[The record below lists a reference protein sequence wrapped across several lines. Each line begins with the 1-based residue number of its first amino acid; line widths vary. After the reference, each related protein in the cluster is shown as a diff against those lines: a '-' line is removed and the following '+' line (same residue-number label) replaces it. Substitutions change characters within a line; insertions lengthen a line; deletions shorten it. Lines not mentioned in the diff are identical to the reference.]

1 MTNVRRVQEPDAHS
15 ASGPAPSRSAG
26 KPADLVV
33 IAVAEDDDE
42 LRWLLCD
49 AFQKRG
55 WRVIELEDTSE
66 LDDYFEFV
74 ERHGA
79 PPGLPDVVL
88 SDLRMPGGS
97 GLDALARARAN
108 GVTCP
113 FVVLTAFPEWE
124 VESRILKL
132 GNATMVSKPAK
143 LADVAKVIEAVTKR

>member
-1 MTNVRRVQEPDAHS
+1 MTNVRRVQEPAVHS
-15 ASGPAPSRSAG
+15 ASGPAPSI
-26 KPADLVV
+26 V

-49 AFQKRG
+49 AFAKRG
-55 WRVIELEDTSE
+55 WRVVELEDTSE

-88 SDLRMPGGS
+88 TDLRMPGGS
-97 GLDALARARAN
+97 GLDALSRARAQ

-124 VESRILKL
+124 VESRILRL
-132 GNATMVSKPAK
+132 GNATMISKPAK
-143 LADVAKVIEAVTKR
+143 LADVARIIEQVTMSR